1 MKRIAILL
9 FDDVLSLDIFGP
21 ADVFS
26 IANRYL
32 APTDH
37 YQLCT
42 IGVVTAEV
50 RASNGIRLLADHT
63 LENLPDPID
72 LLLVPGGPGAYNG
85 DHSAWQPWLQQACT
99 AVSSFGSVCTGAFI
113 LGAAGLLDGCQV
125 ATHWNYNERLAQRF
139 PRARVETD
147 RIYVRD
153 GKLITSGGVTA
164 GIDMAL
170 AIIEEDHG
178 KPVAVNVAKV
188 LLVAMKR
195 QGGQAQFSP
204 LLAEVA
210 REGSPVARAH
220 QHALDNLEQELS
232 VDSLA
237 LVAGLSPRHFARTF
251 SGETGMTPMDFVHSA
266 RVDRARQLLESSDLP
281 LKTIAYRCGFRSV
294 RCMRIQFCERL
305 GLTPAQYRHQ
315 FG

>member
-1 MKRIAILL
+1 MKRVAILL
-9 FDDVLSLDIFGP
+9 FDDVLSLDVCGP
-21 ADVFS
+21 AEVFS

-32 APTDH
+32 APADH

-42 IGVVTAEV
+42 IATAVPEI
-50 RASNGIRLLADHT
+50 RASNGMRLLADHT
-63 LENLPDPID
+63 FADMPEPID

-85 DHSAWQPWLQQACT
+85 DHSAWLPWLQLACD
-99 AVSSFGSVCTGAFI
+99 AACSYGSVCTGAFI
-113 LGAAGLLDGCQV
+113 LGAAGLLDDRQV
-125 ATHWNYNERLAQRF
+125 ATHWNYNERLARRF

-170 AIIEEDHG
+170 AIVEEDHG
-178 KPVAVNVAKV
+178 KPLAVSVAKV

-210 REGSPVARAH
+210 KEDSPVARAQ
-220 QHALDNLEQELS
+220 QHALDNLDQELS

-237 LVAGLSPRHFARTF
+237 SVAGLSSRHFARIF

>member
-1 MKRIAILL
+1 MKHVAILL
-9 FDDVLSLDIFGP
+9 FDDVLSLDICGP
-21 ADVFS
+21 AEVFS

-32 APTDH
+32 ASAQH
-37 YQLCT
+37 YQLYT
-42 IGVVTAEV
+42 VGVAGAEI

-63 LENLPDPID
+63 LSNMPEPID

-85 DHSAWQPWLQQACT
+85 EHSAWLPWLRQACGAAST
-99 AVSSFGSVCTGAFI
+99 YGSVCTGTFI
-113 LGAAGLLDGCQV
+113 LGEAGLLDGLEV
-125 ATHWNYNERLAQRF
+125 ATHWNYNERLALRF
-139 PRARVETD
+139 PLARVQTD
-147 RIYVRD
+147 QIYVRD

-170 AIIEEDHG
+170 AIVEEDHG
-178 KPVAVNVAKV
+178 KPVAVSVAKV

-204 LLAEVA
+204 LLADVA
-210 REGSPVARAH
+210 RADSPVARAQ
-220 QHALDNLEQELS
+220 QHALDNLDQELS

-237 LVAGLSPRHFARTF
+237 SVAELSPRHFARTF
-251 SGETGMTPMDFVHSA
+251 SSETGMTPMDFVHSA

-281 LKTIAYRCGFRSV
+281 LKTIAWRCGFRSV

-305 GLTPAQYRHQ
+305 GLSPAQYRHQ